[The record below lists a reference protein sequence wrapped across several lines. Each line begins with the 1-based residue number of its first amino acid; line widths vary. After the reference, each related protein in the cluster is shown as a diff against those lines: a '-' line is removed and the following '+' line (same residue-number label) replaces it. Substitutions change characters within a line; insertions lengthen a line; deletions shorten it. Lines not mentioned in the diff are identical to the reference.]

1 MTTIAAAL
9 GVADGL
15 LREPRAGEVTL
26 EIGAAALPVL
36 ADRIVSGLGGRL
48 MSLFATDERQA
59 SGRFVVHHVW
69 SLPQHRTFLHL
80 AASIEPETPSFPSIA
95 ASHPAANWFEREVMD
110 FFGLVP
116 EGHPNPARVA
126 LHDDW
131 PEDAWALRKDFPDD
145 RVEPR
150 VAGDFHPFRPVTG
163 EGVFQVPVGP
173 VHAGIIEP
181 GHFRFGVAGE
191 PILYLQ
197 LRLFYVHKG
206 TEKRFE
212 RLPWRHGVF
221 LAESISGDT
230 SVGHGL
236 AYAHAIERLAGIE
249 VPPRARALRVVLLEL
264 ERMYNHIADIGGVAT
279 DVAFT
284 VAASRAQALREG
296 LVRLQD
302 ECFGTRL
309 MRGVVA
315 LGGVSRDVVSENGL
329 RTHLERFE
337 KDFENLF
344 TVLIDA
350 GSFTDRVDGTGIL
363 THQAARDLGIVG
375 MAARASGVDTDLRR
389 DHPHDAYEGL
399 RFEVPVE
406 AGGDV
411 RARLMIRAREV
422 EQSLSIVRQVL
433 DAMPGSGAPLVA
445 PLPPQ
450 LPPRASAL
458 GWVEAWRGPCT
469 HWVATDARGEIARVN
484 ALPRQRAFRDPTR
497 RLAAGSADRCAA
509 LDAGRLESPA
519 GPADAGGLARRRRP
533 RCGAARGGRD
543 PGERTGGRSR
553 DRRSLP
559 QGPGARDLAQGAA
572 RRPRRLDRR
581 DAGDP
586 EAGRRT
592 GSVRL
597 ASPGCRPARSR
608 RRPAASCGSS
618 GSIPRAGR
626 AESPKTG

>member
-1 MTTIAAAL
+1 MTSVLSTVSAAL
-9 GVADGL
+9 GVAEGL
-15 LREPRAGEVTL
+15 LGEPRSEELTL
-26 EIGAAALPVL
+26 EVDAVALPVL
-36 ADRIVSGLGGRL
+36 AGRIVSGLDGRL
-48 MSLFATDERQA
+48 MSLFASDGRQA
-59 SGRFVVHHVW
+59 TGRFVVHHVW
-69 SLPQHRTFLHL
+69 SLPRHRTFLHI
-80 AASIEPETPSFPSIA
+80 AAPIEPDTPSFPSIA
-95 ASHPAANWFEREVMD
+95 ATHPAANWFEREVMD
-110 FFGLVP
+110 FFGLIP

-131 PEDAWALRKDFPDD
+131 PDGAWALRKDFSDD

-150 VAGDFHPFRPVTG
+150 VAGAFHPFRPVTG

-191 PILYLQ
+191 PVLYLQ

-221 LAESISGDT
+221 LAESVSGDT
-230 SVGHGL
+230 SVGHAL
-236 AYAHAIERLAGIE
+236 AYAHAIERLADIE
-249 VPPRARALRVVLLEL
+249 VPARAQALRVVLLEL

-309 MRGVVA
+309 MRGVVG
-315 LGGVSRDVVSENGL
+315 LGGVTRDVVSEDVL
-329 RTHLERFE
+329 RKHLDRFE
-337 KDFENLF
+337 KDFGHLF

-363 THQAARDLGIVG
+363 TQQAARDLGIVG
-375 MAARASGVDTDLRR
+375 MAARASGVDTDFRR
-389 DHPHDAYEGL
+389 DHPHDAYDGL

-433 DAMPGSGAPLVA
+433 DRMPASSGASLVA
-445 PLPPQ
+445 LLPKQ

-469 HWVATDARGEIARVN
+469 HWVATDERGEIARVKIT
-484 ALPRQRAFRDPTR
+484 DPSF
-497 RLAAGSADRCAA
+497 LNWPAIIQAAPGNIIPDFPVINKSFNFSYSGNDR
-509 LDAGRLESPA
+509 
-519 GPADAGGLARRRRP
+519 
-533 RCGAARGGRD
+533 
-543 PGERTGGRSR
+543 
-553 DRRSLP
+553 
-559 QGPGARDLAQGAA
+559 
-572 RRPRRLDRR
+572 
-581 DAGDP
+581 
-586 EAGRRT
+586 
-592 GSVRL
+592 
-597 ASPGCRPARSR
+597 
-608 RRPAASCGSS
+608 
-618 GSIPRAGR
+618 
-626 AESPKTG
+626 